1 MESDYDR
8 RHFSILARYNRISN
22 GTLLAL
28 LSDLNR
34 GEFEAERGSHF
45 GSIRGILGH
54 LLMCDINWM
63 RRFREVFGFEGSL
76 AHPRLQPMGHAWT
89 SIEFRTL
96 EEFMG
101 ERTVVDGLLEDFVA
115 EADTGHFGDI
125 LAYSDSQ
132 GTPRRYVFRD
142 VLNHVFNHQT
152 HHRGQVSQIL
162 DELGVE
168 HDFSNMI
175 DT

>member
-1 MESDYDR
+1 M
-8 RHFSILARYNRISN
+8 
-22 GTLLAL
+22 
-28 LSDLNR
+28 
-34 GEFEAERGSHF
+34 
-45 GSIRGILGH
+45 GH

-63 RRFREVFGFEGSL
+63 RRFREVFGYAGCL
-76 AHPRLQPMGHAWT
+76 AHPRLLPDGHTWT
-89 SIEFRTL
+89 RIEFRTL
-96 EEFMG
+96 EELSQ
-101 ERTVVDGLLEDFVA
+101 ERKVVDSLLGDFVA
-115 EADTGHFGDI
+115 EADTGRFGDI
-125 LAYSDSQ
+125 LAYSDSH
-132 GTPRRYVFRD
+132 GTPHRYVFRD